1 MCESQAFTALH
12 DLRQEQAAAEAGV
25 REQAGARA
33 AVRAEQD
40 RIRQAEIDRR
50 KAEYDAI
57 EPKDFLIVSGLP
69 RSGTSLMMQILR
81 AGGVEP
87 LTDAKRAADE
97 DNPEGYW
104 EWDDIKKLPK
114 NPRLIEQA
122 EGKAVKV
129 ISVLLP
135 NLPGKHRYTI
145 IYMVRPTEQV
155 VDSQWAM
162 LARKGT
168 QPKSEKKHLI
178 EVQEHHSQQIRAV
191 LEKSERVTLLE
202 VVFPDLVADAEPVIA
217 KLAKLLPGRF
227 TPGPAV
233 TACVKPQLFRNRG

>member
-1 MCESQAFTALH
+1 
-12 DLRQEQAAAEAGV
+12 V
-25 REQAGARA
+25 REQAGSRA
-33 AVRAEQD
+33 AVRAAADQ
-40 RIRQAEIDRR
+40 IRQAEIDRQ

-57 EPKDFLIVSGLP
+57 
-69 RSGTSLMMQILR
+69 
-81 AGGVEP
+81 EP

-104 EWDDIKKLPK
+104 EWEAIKKLPK
-114 NPRLIEQA
+114 DPRLIEAA

-129 ISVLLP
+129 VSALLP

-145 IYMVRPTEQV
+145 ISMVRPTEQV

-178 EVQEHHSQQIRAV
+178 EVQEHHSRQIREV
-191 LEKSERVTLLE
+191 LKKSERVTLLE
-202 VVFPDLVADAEPVIA
+202 VVFPDLVADPEPVIA
-217 KLAKLLPGRF
+217 KIAKLAELLPVRF

-233 TACVKPQLFRNRG
+233 AACVKPALFRNRG